1 MLENSQNAGFEF
13 FTVQAS
19 TINCFI
25 FLKLFMFMRETNMN
39 GKVFTKNW
47 R

>member
-13 FTVQAS
+13 FIVQAS

-25 FLKLFMFMRETNMN
+25 FFKTFHVHEGN
-39 GKVFTKNW
+39 
-47 R
+47 